1 MIPLTPLEI
10 LVDHDCGV
18 DLPIPDD
25 LKALYGR
32 LQFPHRGAGAH
43 VIGNFVTTLDG
54 VVSLGVAGKTNGD
67 AISGSNR
74 HDSMIMALLRAAAD
88 AVIVGSGTLHQ
99 SPQHVWTPDFVFPA
113 LADSYRMFRDRMG
126 MQRQPLCVI
135 VSGSGVLD
143 LDLPVF
149 IRGEAPAAII
159 TTVRGEKEIRKKGV
173 PPGVTLIPAGVLD
186 TLTIREI
193 LDALSGLLPG
203 GNIFLVEGGPHLI
216 GQFIEQG
223 ELDEL
228 FLTLSPRLA
237 GRDGQSDRLGL
248 IAGQAFLPDRVITGR
263 LNGLRKSGSHLFL
276 RYGFLAL
283 PRRGGEHAQKL
294 A

>member
-1 MIPLTPLEI
+1 MIPLAPLEI
-10 LVDHDCGV
+10 LVDHDSGV
-18 DLPIPDD
+18 DLPLPDD

-32 LQFPHRGAGAH
+32 LQFPPPGARPH

-67 AISGSNR
+67 EISGSNR
-74 HDSMIMALLRAAAD
+74 HDSMVMALLRAAAD
-88 AVIVGSGTLHQ
+88 AVIIGAGTLHQ
-99 SPQHVWTPDFVFPA
+99 SPQHVWTPDFVFPP
-113 LADSYRMFRDRMG
+113 LDGSYRMLRARMG
-126 MQRQPLCVI
+126 RQQPPLCVV
-135 VSGSGVLD
+135 VSAAGAFD

-149 IRGEAPAAII
+149 TGGKAPVAII
-159 TTVRGEKEIRKKGV
+159 TTARGEKEISKKSV
-173 PPGVTLIPAGVLD
+173 SPGVQVIPAGVRD

-193 LDALSGLLPG
+193 LGALVRLLPG

-216 GQFIEQG
+216 GQFFEQG

-237 GRDGQSDRLGL
+237 GRDSHSERLGL
-248 IAGQAFLPDRVITGR
+248 IAGRVFLPDRVVTGR

-276 RYGFLAL
+276 RYAFERQEG
-283 PRRGGEHAQKL
+283 
-294 A
+294 

>member
-18 DLPIPDD
+18 DLPLPDD

-32 LQFPHRGAGAH
+32 LQFPPPGAYPH

-54 VVSLGVAGKTNGD
+54 VVSLGVAGKANGD
-67 AISGSNR
+67 EISGSNL
-74 HDSMIMALLRAAAD
+74 HDSMVMALLRAAAD
-88 AVIVGSGTLHQ
+88 AVIVGAGTLNQ
-99 SPQHVWTPDFVFPA
+99 SPQHVWTPEFVFPP
-113 LADSYRMFRDRMG
+113 LDGSYRILRARTG
-126 MQRQPLCVI
+126 REKPPLCVV
-135 VSGSGVLD
+135 VSAGGTLN

-149 IRGEAPAAII
+149 TAGKAPVAII
-159 TTVRGEKEIRKKGV
+159 TTAGGERVINKKDV
-173 PPGVTLIPAGVLD
+173 PPGVQVMPAGD
-186 TLTIREI
+186 RETLTIREI
-193 LDALSGLLPG
+193 LDALVRLLPG

-216 GQFIEQG
+216 GEFFEQG

-237 GRDGQSDRLGL
+237 GRDSQSERLGL
-248 IAGQAFLPDRVITGR
+248 IAGRAFLPERVVTGS

-276 RYGFLAL
+276 RYAFQPQEG
-283 PRRGGEHAQKL
+283 
-294 A
+294 

>member
-18 DLPIPDD
+18 DLPLPDD
-25 LKALYGR
+25 LRALYGR
-32 LQFPHRGAGAH
+32 LQFPPRGTDPH

-67 AISGSNR
+67 EISGSNR
-74 HDSMIMALLRAAAD
+74 HDSMVMALLRAAAD
-88 AVIVGSGTLHQ
+88 AVIVGAGTLHQ
-99 SPQHVWTPDFVFPA
+99 SPQHVWTPEFVFPP
-113 LADSYRMFRDRMG
+113 LDGSYRMLRDRMG
-126 MQRQPLCVI
+126 RRQPPLCAV
-135 VSGSGVLD
+135 VSAAGVLD

-149 IRGEAPAAII
+149 TGGEAPVAII
-159 TTVRGEKEIRKKGV
+159 TTAGGGKEISRKGV
-173 PPGVTLIPAGVLD
+173 PPGVQVIPAGVRE

-193 LDALSGLLPG
+193 LDALLRLLPG

-216 GQFIEQG
+216 GQFFEDG

-237 GRDGQSDRLGL
+237 GRDSHSERLGL
-248 IAGQAFLPDRVITGR
+248 IAGRAFLPERLVTGA
-263 LNGLRKSGSHLFL
+263 LNGVRKSDSHLFL
-276 RYGFLAL
+276 RYAFK
-283 PRRGGEHAQKL
+283 P
-294 A
+294 